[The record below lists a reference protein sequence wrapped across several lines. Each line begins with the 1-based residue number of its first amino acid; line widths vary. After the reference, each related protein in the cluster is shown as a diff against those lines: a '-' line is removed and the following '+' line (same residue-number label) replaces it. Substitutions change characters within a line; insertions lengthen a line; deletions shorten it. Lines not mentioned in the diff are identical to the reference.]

1 MATVRPFRGMRFDT
15 RRVGNDLSS
24 VVCPAAEA
32 IPPARR
38 KTLHDR
44 HPYNFCRLI
53 APLSEVE
60 LSPRAQGGA
69 WLSEGILIRDPSV
82 SYYLVRQ
89 TFTATVGGVDDR
101 FIRLGLVADLEYD
114 PLSDTSVL
122 TPFAELQT
130 SMGSLS
136 DTEGTRFLLEPA
148 LIGYADPHQ
157 TLGPLLA
164 HTLSQPPLARVLD
177 DESVE
182 HTLHAIVDETTVEAI
197 QAFFRS
203 RSLLVLDGGGWSS
216 ASRRLGVLVETSDPG
231 LFSSPVHRVYRG
243 PRNVAPSRLESLL
256 AQEFKVEHLPWAGGD
271 AASALLAASA
281 EGHHAFVLRWKDA
294 EELLLIQAP
303 HGSFPQVSGAA
314 GGSIPLDSV
323 VLDQIVEDRVRSLT
337 PETSTL
343 SVRDAH
349 DTMEV
354 LDRLEDGRFAVLSNP
369 CPISSL
375 ETVASR
381 GGQIPAQSV
390 LFLPRLCCG
399 LVSLPLHG

>member
-15 RRVGNDLSS
+15 NRVGSDLSS

-44 HPYNFCRLI
+44 HPFNFCRLV
-53 APLSEVE
+53 APLSQVE
-60 LSPRAQGGA
+60 LSPRAQGAA
-69 WLSEGILIRDPSV
+69 WLSEGILVRDPAV
-82 SYYLVRQ
+82 SFYLVRQ

-101 FIRLGLVADLEYD
+101 FTRLGLVAELEYD
-114 PLSDTSVL
+114 PLSDSSVL
-122 TPFAELQT
+122 TPFSDPQT

-136 DTEGTRFLLEPA
+136 DGEGTRFLLEPA
-148 LIGYADPHQ
+148 LIGYSDPHQ

-164 HTLSQPPLARVLD
+164 QSLLQPPLARVLD

-243 PRNVAPSRLESLL
+243 PRNVDPAKLESLL
-256 AQEFKVEHLPWAGGD
+256 SPRFRVEHLPWAGGD
-271 AASALLAASA
+271 AASALLASSA
-281 EGHHAFVLRWKDA
+281 EGHHSFVLRWKDA
-294 EELLLIQAP
+294 EEVLLIQAP
-303 HGSFPQVSGAA
+303 HGSFPMVSGAA
-314 GGSIPLDSV
+314 DGSVPLDSV
-323 VLDQIVEDRVRSLT
+323 VLDQVVEEAVRSLNR
-337 PETSTL
+337 ETSTL

-369 CPISSL
+369 CPIPTL
-375 ETVASR
+375 EAVAAT

-399 LVSLPLHG
+399 LVSLPLHA